1 MSDKSRVFKNKIAG
15 FSVLFANYGGIAAF
29 ATILHPGDEEVMM

>member
-1 MSDKSRVFKNKIAG
+1 MSGKSMVFKNKIAG
-15 FSVLFANYGGIAAF
+15 FYDLFANYGGIAAF